1 MRVLNMRMT
10 FFMISLMLIVVGLT
24 ACAAEVKTL
33 AQSSDGV
40 MLQAAPGPNLDARAD
55 DLCGQYGKKARYR
68 SAHDA
73 SGERQVIYDCVA
85 R

>member
-1 MRVLNMRMT
+1 MRLVFLA
-10 FFMISLMLIVVGLT
+10 ISMMLIVIGLT

-40 MLQAAPGPNLDARAD
+40 MLQAAPGPNLDSRAD
-55 DLCGQYGKKARYR
+55 ELCGQYGKKARYR
-68 SAHDA
+68 SAHDQ
-73 SGERQVIYDCVA
+73 SGERQVIYDCVP